1 MNVMQGFPVA
11 MDLLHQDFPIS
22 MSAQLQDSARLQDA
36 PAMTELESTLEQ
48 FRTTVET
55 ACGAAASLFLI
66 LPGESGHTPP
76 LVTLTADTQLGRQ
89 LYEAA
94 MAAVGSLR
102 AKVTMCPSEGI
113 DSPCSISRFSLS
125 EINFDVFSFLV
136 KGPEAGTFGLFAMAV
151 RANPGQQSDLP
162 DKGRKIALCFGRV
175 WNIHD
180 NMSEMAFELATL
192 SSRMARLRKLSET
205 DPLTNLNNRVSFE
218 NKVRERIEDGGQHFA
233 FVIIDVDHFKM
244 INDIYGHQFG
254 DTYLKAIAKTL
265 KHTAPEGAVTG
276 RLGGDEFGLSVPLP
290 RGGRAYLDGLLS
302 RMKNNIQRA
311 IAVLNKPD
319 LGHVSI
325 GASQFPLDAS
335 GYTKLYELADC
346 ALYAAKNA
354 GRGKSA
360 IFHPRHHVRYNTS
373 ELGNLF
379 HQAVRRN
386 QIHPNFQPIVD
397 LESRRC
403 IGFEV
408 LARWRDDT
416 GKNMIPAQFS
426 TVFRDH
432 SLAEKMTRTIMR
444 RAFQDYGSSV
454 SQTFPH
460 RSLSINVTYFDLM
473 NPEFVFDV
481 QNVISETSFGWENLT
496 IEVTEQIML
505 DDTNG
510 QIRRTVKE
518 LRTRGAR
525 IALDDFGTGYGGLRH
540 LSDWPIDFLKI
551 DKAFV
556 DKIGSDDKS
565 VAILRALL
573 AMANGLGVSVIAEGI
588 ETAQQ
593 AALLRD
599 WGCRLGQGFLFDAPL
614 PSGSLAGYDPKYSF

>member
-1 MNVMQGFPVA
+1 
-11 MDLLHQDFPIS
+11 
-22 MSAQLQDSARLQDA
+22 
-36 PAMTELESTLEQ
+36 
-48 FRTTVET
+48 
-55 ACGAAASLFLI
+55 
-66 LPGESGHTPP
+66 
-76 LVTLTADTQLGRQ
+76 
-89 LYEAA
+89 
-94 MAAVGSLR
+94 
-102 AKVTMCPSEGI
+102 
-113 DSPCSISRFSLS
+113 
-125 EINFDVFSFLV
+125 
-136 KGPEAGTFGLFAMAV
+136 
-151 RANPGQQSDLP
+151 
-162 DKGRKIALCFGRV
+162 
-175 WNIHD
+175 
-180 NMSEMAFELATL
+180 
-192 SSRMARLRKLSET
+192 
-205 DPLTNLNNRVSFE
+205 
-218 NKVRERIEDGGQHFA
+218 
-233 FVIIDVDHFKM
+233 
-244 INDIYGHQFG
+244 
-254 DTYLKAIAKTL
+254 
-265 KHTAPEGAVTG
+265 
-276 RLGGDEFGLSVPLP
+276 
-290 RGGRAYLDGLLS
+290 
-302 RMKNNIQRA
+302 
-311 IAVLNKPD
+311 
-319 LGHVSI
+319 
-325 GASQFPLDAS
+325 
-335 GYTKLYELADC
+335 
-346 ALYAAKNA
+346 
-354 GRGKSA
+354 
-360 IFHPRHHVRYNTS
+360 
-373 ELGNLF
+373 
-379 HQAVRRN
+379 
-386 QIHPNFQPIVD
+386 
-397 LESRRC
+397 
-403 IGFEV
+403 
-408 LARWRDDT
+408 
-416 GKNMIPAQFS
+416 MIPAQFS

-481 QNVISETSFGWENLT
+481 QNAISETSFGWENLT

-573 AMANGLGVSVIAEGI
+573 AMANGLRVSVIAEGI